1 MILIIIATTAV
12 VFAAG
17 SEPVSRKEIT

>member
-1 MILIIIATTAV
+1 MILIIIETTAV